1 MRFERTVYRSLAAR
15 FKPHPSRP
23 AGCHSRLPFS
33 APGSRLPPR
42 SLLLPAA
49 KVATGDPQPRSLLR
63 FARCPLD
70 TRNSVVASALRA
82 EVATGD
88 PQPLH
93 LWRGLSHCAGCL
105 LVFLRGGRFGLRLA
119 RPRPAVP
126 PLKTEQMFVYIIR
139 RSTQF
144 VNRQCLEK
152 ANLRDKY
159 KKTDAHSDVRFAV
172 RLCYTSLHR

>member
-23 AGCHSRLPFS
+23 AGCHSCLPFS

-63 FARCPLD
+63 FARCRRGRHRRPATSPPLE
-70 TRNSVVASALRA
+70 RAFSLRRMFARFPARRPFRFAAWLPASLPFCLQTSNKCSSISYA
-82 EVATGD
+82 VC
-88 PQPLH
+88 
-93 LWRGLSHCAGCL
+93 RGLSRGKDWKKQICAISTKK
-105 LVFLRGGRFGLRLA
+105 RT
-119 RPRPAVP
+119 PA
-126 PLKTEQMFVYIIR
+126 
-139 RSTQF
+139 
-144 VNRQCLEK
+144 
-152 ANLRDKY
+152 
-159 KKTDAHSDVRFAV
+159 SDVRFAV